1 MLKLNPSSDAVRQPA
16 DYWPAHERLAG
27 PAVGSLLFHLAFGVS
42 VVGFGLYYHHFHG
55 QLWGAENAGGAIQAT
70 LVSSAPTLPL
80 PKDVEPNNEVLATE
94 NPNEAPAPPQPK
106 TIAKP
111 DDRAIPIA
119 SKNAKPDLRRQ
130 DQNKQPPKPD
140 NKAHF
145 GEAAAGNIPRSTPGQ
160 TGAGNQ
166 PVNVGGDFG
175 TRFAY
180 YIGIIRSNVSRNWMM
195 QEVDPHTPEGSQV
208 VVTFNVSKSG
218 NISGIRIATASG
230 SPTLN
235 QSAIRAVQRVDALPP
250 LPNAYAGSS
259 ISVEYTFPYQ
269 RLH

>member
-1 MLKLNPSSDAVRQPA
+1 MLLPNQSPEGVRQAA
-16 DYWPAHERLAG
+16 DYWPEHERLTG
-27 PAVGSLLFHLAFGVS
+27 PAIGALLFHLAFGIS
-42 VVGFGLYYHHFHG
+42 VLGIGLYYSHAHG
-55 QLWGAENAGGAIQAT
+55 QLWGSENAGGAIHAT
-70 LVSSAPTLPL
+70 LVSSAPALPL
-80 PKDVEPNNEVLATE
+80 PKDVEPNNEVLATD
-94 NPNEAPAPPQPK
+94 NPSVAPAPPQPK

-119 SKNAKPDLRRQ
+119 SKTAKPDLRRQ

-160 TGAGNQ
+160 SGNGNQ
-166 PVNVGGDFG
+166 PVSVGGDFG
-175 TRFAY
+175 TRFGY
-180 YIGIIRSNVSRNWMM
+180 YIRIIRDNVSRNWMM
-195 QEVDPHTPEGSQV
+195 QEVDPHTPEGTQV
-208 VVTFNVSKSG
+208 IVTFTVAKSG
-218 NISGIRIATASG
+218 SISGIKIATASG

-250 LPNAYAGSS
+250 LPNTYEGSS

-269 RLH
+269 RVH